1 MHRNLEKKKDPFPGN
16 SKDKD
21 GLRPPLL
28 YLFEVFLKKKKTT
41 TTTVSVIMYYS
52 LHRLKR
58 ACANFWHDDFWDGL
72 GGNAFIIIS

>member
-28 YLFEVFLKKKKTT
+28 HLFEVFLKKKTTTT
-41 TTTVSVIMYYS
+41 TTTVSVILYYS
-52 LHRLKR
+52 TS
-58 ACANFWHDDFWDGL
+58 NFWHDDFWDGL